1 MIPWIVIFFILGFKS
16 RVLDGSS
23 YNPVDILLVL

>member
-1 MIPWIVIFFILGFKS
+1 MIPWIVVLFILGFKL
-16 RVLDGSS
+16 RVLNGSS